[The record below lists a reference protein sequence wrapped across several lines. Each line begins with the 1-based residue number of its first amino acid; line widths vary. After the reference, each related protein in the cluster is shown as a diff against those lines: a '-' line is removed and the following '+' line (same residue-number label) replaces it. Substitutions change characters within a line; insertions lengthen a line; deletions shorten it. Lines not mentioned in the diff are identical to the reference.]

1 MNVFRDGVIAF
12 FSAVGMTTVVWLLA
26 GAVLHAGRPTIP
38 GLLLVLPV
46 RGEALALEHD
56 VRELRRVRS
65 SLPGAQIVIADCGLT
80 AEARGLADYLAERE
94 DNAAVVDGADGCTP
108 ETRDKNAGQGPC
120 ARRTA
125 LHRHVKERKS
135 WKN

>member
-65 SLPGAQIVIADCGLT
+65 SLPWARIVIVDCGLT

-94 DNAAVVDGADGCTP
+94 DNAAVVDGADF
-108 ETRDKNAGQGPC
+108 RLDAGN
-120 ARRTA
+120 
-125 LHRHVKERKS
+125 ER
-135 WKN
+135 

>member
-46 RGEALALEHD
+46 RSTMSGSCAGCGAVCRGH
-56 VRELRRVRS
+56 RS
-65 SLPGAQIVIADCGLT
+65 SLPT
-80 AEARGLADYLAERE
+80 AA
-94 DNAAVVDGADGCTP
+94 
-108 ETRDKNAGQGPC
+108 
-120 ARRTA
+120 
-125 LHRHVKERKS
+125 
-135 WKN
+135 

>member
-65 SLPGAQIVIADCGLT
+65 SLP
-80 AEARGLADYLAERE
+80 
-94 DNAAVVDGADGCTP
+94 VDGADF
-108 ETRDKNAGQGPC
+108 RLDAGN
-120 ARRTA
+120 
-125 LHRHVKERKS
+125 ER
-135 WKN
+135 